1 MRGAISTQCV
11 RTRARRE
18 LCCELHVDLPALAQ
32 QLMREAIRGHQ
43 RQSELQAHLPA
54 LAQQRVVHRL
64 DFIGGELPVAVAVK
78 ALDELL

>member
-18 LCCELHVDLPALAQ
+18 LCCELH
-32 QLMREAIRGHQ
+32 
-43 RQSELQAHLPA
+43 AHLPA

-64 DFIGGELPVAVAVK
+64 DLIGGELPVAVAVK